1 MHIKKKKDHHLM
13 ITSFILLGSIS
24 YQFLIYKTYNV
35 NNVSLVKDLKIFYS
49 VVRISYFMSIQDSR
63 SEKLVDMYQ
72 KINDKSLDRK
82 KTS

>member
-1 MHIKKKKDHHLM
+1 MHIKKKKTKQHDHLM

-49 VVRISYFMSIQDSR
+49 VA
-63 SEKLVDMYQ
+63 K
-72 KINDKSLDRK
+72 N
-82 KTS
+82 